1 MSGFVK
7 SKHLSTTHR
16 GTLNHRLK
24 RFAASCAAFLFA
36 LLLAACSNPG
46 DTTPGGGGSGGDIG
60 PAAYTTTV
68 IGTVQ
73 DKSTKVPLPGAAVSS
88 STATTTTG
96 PDGRFRLQVTH
107 LGSFTFTAAKTCF
120 ETSPVRSIIAA
131 GTGLHNSGLIE
142 LDTLSE
148 PKDDA
153 RFTLTQN
160 PGTSTNPT
168 YTLTL
173 KCVRT
178 VTEGEFAA
186 SNAPSSRL
194 VGKLGTNPRKSV
206 TAIEL
211 PVTLRKIENRA
222 FQNHDVVTGEFT
234 IPAAVE
240 SIGSSAFTSIG
251 KDGQVRLRFAQD
263 SRLKT
268 IGDMAFASAGISA
281 MPPLPQSLET
291 VGLRAFEDAFTPDA
305 GPSLSNFVIPE
316 NVKSVGDSAFGSAVF
331 SGTLTIRSPHLKRTP
346 ALDPPNASGVKTGRL
361 GNSIFTKAF
370 TDVTQEFTRIVMPRD
385 VFTSYTQMDL
395 TEILGPLNLGVTYKD
410 LKDGKTLSIITLQ
423 PR

>member
-7 SKHLSTTHR
+7 SKHSSIAHR

-24 RFAASCAAFLFA
+24 RFGPLFAAFPAA
-36 LLLAACSNPG
+36 LILAACSN
-46 DTTPGGGGSGGDIG
+46 PGGGGSGGDTG

-73 DKSTKVPLPGAAVSS
+73 DKSTKIPLPGAAVSS
-88 STATTTTG
+88 STATTTTDS
-96 PDGRFRLQVTH
+96 DGRFSLQVTH
-107 LGSFTFTAAKTCF
+107 SGSFTFTAAKTCYG
-120 ETSPVRSIIAA
+120 TSPVRSIIAA
-131 GTGLHNSGLIE
+131 GSGLHNSGLIE
-142 LDTLSE
+142 LDALSE
-148 PKDDA
+148 PKDNA
-153 RFTLTQN
+153 RFTLTRN
-160 PGTSTNPT
+160 SGTSTNLT
-168 YTLTL
+168 YTLSL
-173 KCVRT
+173 KCVQT

-186 SNAPSSRL
+186 SNAASSRL

-211 PVTLRKIENRA
+211 PVTLRKIEDRA
-222 FQNHDVVTGEFT
+222 FQNHDVVTGDFT

-251 KDGQVRLRFAQD
+251 KDGQVRLRFVQD

-281 MPPLPQSLET
+281 MPPLPRSLET
-291 VGLRAFEDAFTPDA
+291 VGLRAFENAFTPDA
-305 GPSLSNFVIPE
+305 GPSLSNFEIPE
-316 NVKSVGDSAFGSAVF
+316 NVKSVGNSAFGSTVF

-346 ALDPPNASGVKTGRL
+346 AAGERKGRL
-361 GNSIFTKAF
+361 GSSIFTKAF

-385 VFTSYTQMDL
+385 VFTSYTQTDL
-395 TEILGPLNLGVTYKD
+395 IAIFGPIFLGVTYVD
-410 LKDGKTLSIITLQ
+410 LKDGTTLRITELK
-423 PR
+423 P